1 MPDQDI
7 SEIRGGLR
15 KETFVFGQKRP
26 QIKRGIY
33 IYKTAFQY
41 IPVQSNPQN
50 FKTRKRQA
58 RKRERKSKKEKKRN
72 GKANYAPATLPLPSI
87 RVYFSSETEKENLTS

>member
-58 RKRERKSKKEKKRN
+58 RKRERKKK
-72 GKANYAPATLPLPSI
+72 
-87 RVYFSSETEKENLTS
+87 